1 MRRVRLTEGQ
11 LHNVIRESVNN
22 ILNEISDE
30 LKKRSYDKA
39 RMLKRDDQAT
49 YFANSEGDKNGHGAG
64 FIPDFNDKY
73 AIDSNLY
80 DADNKV
86 LLKKY

>member
-30 LKKRSYDKA
+30 LKKRSYGQSL
-39 RMLKRDDQAT
+39 RMLGTMMSQGYQFCQLR
-49 YFANSEGDKNGHGAG
+49 
-64 FIPDFNDKY
+64 
-73 AIDSNLY
+73 
-80 DADNKV
+80 
-86 LLKKY
+86 